1 VKPAISL
8 AVALLATVAPL
19 DSSVAQGPD
28 PRSGLDSTIRTLED
42 RERLAVLRE
51 DVAALEGLW
60 SEQLI
65 VNNPQNTISPDRATV
80 VALVRQG
87 RIRYSRFERRI
98 EAIRFYDDLVVVMGS
113 ETIVR
118 RGAQDSVPTPIE
130 RRFSHVWR
138 RVGGEWRL
146 IARHANVIPPG

>member
-19 DSSVAQGPD
+19 DTSVAQGPD
-28 PRSGLDSTIRTLED
+28 PRSALDSIIRTLED

-60 SEQLI
+60 SEHLI

-80 VALVRQG
+80 VALVRRG

-118 RGAQDSVPTPIE
+118 RGERDSVPTPIE

-138 RVGGEWRL
+138 RQGGEWRL
-146 IARHANVIPPG
+146 IARHANVITPG